1 VGDHATF
8 DVQQSRVIDRVGD
21 LRSAKK
27 VAAALNI
34 PEERVVQ
41 EIRRDYYL
49 DASVI
54 IGHDYAQL
62 EPFN

>member
-1 VGDHATF
+1 
-8 DVQQSRVIDRVGD
+8 VQQSRVIDRVGD
-21 LRSAKK
+21 LQSAKK

-41 EIRRDYYL
+41 EIRQDYYL

-62 EPFN
+62 EPFD